1 METQANNVETLAL
14 TRERVNVRC
23 LIFKRRQAHAP
34 LISMHFLS
42 SSSRVL
48 CLSSSSSCRD
58 LEEEKEKQNQNKHP
72 VSGGNIISC
81 PQAARYY
88 EAMKQRAPL

>member
-1 METQANNVETLAL
+1 MADFAQRLKLAHGHIETQANNVETLAL
-14 TRERVNVRC
+14 ARKRVNVFLVC
-23 LIFKRRQAHAP
+23 SHKYAP

-58 LEEEKEKQNQNKHP
+58 LEEEEEGGKGNKTKT
-72 VSGGNIISC
+72 NT
-81 PQAARYY
+81 R
-88 EAMKQRAPL
+88 